1 MCSAGQWLERNN
13 FQGIEMA
20 KTSETRNDQR
30 NVTAPTA
37 PQIRAAIGKAMR
49 DVKREANGCVR
60 KIMVYSEIVQIF
72 LKVANTSFIH

>member
-1 MCSAGQWLERNN
+1 
-13 FQGIEMA
+13 MA

-49 DVKREANGCVR
+49 DVKRDTQVR
-60 KIMVYSEIVQIF
+60 NVKLMAASG
-72 LKVANTSFIH
+72 K